1 MRVDTTF
8 TEPFAGGRSAAG
20 READGE
26 DRAGVLDPVF
36 WDPAGELAPWPAV
49 LSAPSCDEHP
59 AASIRAPLASRA
71 TAPRRTPAPALSR
84 AVLSRAVLS
93 CAVFSR
99 ARRPLP

>member
-26 DRAGVLDPVF
+26 EGAGVPDPVC

-49 LSAPSCDEHP
+49 LCAPS
-59 AASIRAPLASRA
+59 
-71 TAPRRTPAPALSR
+71 
-84 AVLSRAVLS
+84 
-93 CAVFSR
+93 
-99 ARRPLP
+99 